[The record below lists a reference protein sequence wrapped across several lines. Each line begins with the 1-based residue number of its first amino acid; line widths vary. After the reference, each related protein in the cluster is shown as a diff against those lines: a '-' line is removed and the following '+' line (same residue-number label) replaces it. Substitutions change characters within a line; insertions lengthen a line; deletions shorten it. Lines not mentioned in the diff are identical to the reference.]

1 VTEHPN
7 VALTRRGYDAF
18 ARGDLAA
25 LAGLIAEDV
34 IWHVAPP
41 GPLSGTYR
49 GREEVF
55 RFFGD
60 LARETDGTFRL
71 DVHDVLASDRHSVA
85 LCTMTASRGGKSLKV
100 PVANIGRMRDGKI
113 TEFWTATAEPQATV
127 TFWS

>member
-60 LARETDGTFRL
+60 LARETGGTFRV
-71 DVHDVLASDRHSVA
+71 DVHDVLANDRHSVA

-100 PVANIGRMRDGKI
+100 PVANIGRMRDGTI

-127 TFWS
+127 MFWS